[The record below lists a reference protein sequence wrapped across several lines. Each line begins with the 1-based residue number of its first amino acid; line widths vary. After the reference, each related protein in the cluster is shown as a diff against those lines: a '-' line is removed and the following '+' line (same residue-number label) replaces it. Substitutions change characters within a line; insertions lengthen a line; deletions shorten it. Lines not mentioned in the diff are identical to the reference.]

1 MLTSKDVKVQG
12 LMGPA
17 APVDKK
23 NAPVSDSPV
32 GMGGT
37 NAWKL
42 ASLVRVPARILLVV
56 ALKEVGAGGRRQ
68 EHNLQAL

>member
-1 MLTSKDVKVQG
+1 MLTSKDVRVQG

-17 APVDKK
+17 APIEKK
-23 NAPVSDSPV
+23 NAPVSDGAV

-42 ASLVRVPARILLVV
+42 ASLVRCLHCPRVESLPAP
-56 ALKEVGAGGRRQ
+56 
-68 EHNLQAL
+68 

>member
-1 MLTSKDVKVQG
+1 MCSQVLTSKDVRVQG

-17 APVDKK
+17 APIEKK
-23 NAPVSDSPV
+23 NAPVSDGAV

-42 ASLVRVPARILLVV
+42 ASMVTRFLAWWLCCLDTG
-56 ALKEVGAGGRRQ
+56 L
-68 EHNLQAL
+68 

>member
-1 MLTSKDVKVQG
+1 MLTSKDVRVQG

-17 APVDKK
+17 APVEKK
-23 NAPVSDSPV
+23 NAPVSDGAV

-42 ASLVRVPARILLVV
+42 ASLVRSWHPKSPSSSGLRI
-56 ALKEVGAGGRRQ
+56 
-68 EHNLQAL
+68 